1 MPTACHSIFILS
13 HLLQDRDIFWS
24 SHCTSHCSAM
34 YTFINEVWHGMW
46 ICIPTQAWWGSPC
59 VLNTYHPLTLI
70 QVSRVWSHLIA
81 SMTSTARQCWTTPD
95 HLLESLVLRTPGRAM
110 EQQPPVCRVIGHAA
124 CEMLSPLQ
132 PGLQTQCTPGCG
144 TVGHRSCWPGRISHE
159 WVPEQHPWAHT
170 PACHWLPMRKQLAPS
185 LTIRCSAGIK
195 HSNAN

>member
-95 HLLESLVLRTPGRAM
+95 HLFAEPCAQDPREGHGAAAPCVQGDRTCCMWNVESSAARPTDTVHPRLWDSGAQELLAR
-110 EQQPPVCRVIGHAA
+110 EDLSRVSAWTAPLGSHAS
-124 CEMLSPLQ
+124 M
-132 PGLQTQCTPGCG
+132 
-144 TVGHRSCWPGRISHE
+144 
-159 WVPEQHPWAHT
+159 
-170 PACHWLPMRKQLAPS
+170 S
-185 LTIRCSAGIK
+185 LTAHEKAVGTFSHYQVFCW
-195 HSNAN
+195 H